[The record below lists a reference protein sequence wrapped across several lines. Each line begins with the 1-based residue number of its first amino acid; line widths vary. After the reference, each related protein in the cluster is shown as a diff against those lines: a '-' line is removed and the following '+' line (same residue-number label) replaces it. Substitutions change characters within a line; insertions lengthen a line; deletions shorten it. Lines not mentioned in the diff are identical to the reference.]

1 MDKVRV
7 ESGVLDY
14 GALKKKGTVS
24 RHIGSS
30 HNPEVAEMLLDTKLM
45 DMMMFSLNP
54 AYDLGKGDELGIGTV
69 SARRRLLERCQAEG
83 VGISVM
89 KPFHGGGAAFL

>member
-1 MDKVRV
+1 MEDLV

-14 GALKKKGTVS
+14 IRALKKKGTV
-24 RHIGSS
+24 RHIGFSS

-54 AYDLGKGDELGIGTV
+54 AYDLEQSDEY
-69 SARRRLLERCQAEG
+69 G
-83 VGISVM
+83 VGSVSER
-89 KPFHGGGAAFL
+89 AALLR